1 MLPLNYLLNARYPLK
16 GQKGTRCVNIF
27 ISKND
32 ANWDHSFKKKKRT
45 NVEHA
50 YIYSNLLSFLTI
62 SGCMLLHVKKQEN
75 SMYVSCQVYS

>member
-1 MLPLNYLLNARYPLK
+1 MLHLNYLLNARYPLK

-32 ANWDHSFKKKKRT
+32 TNWDHSFKKKERT
-45 NVEHA
+45 KFA
-50 YIYSNLLSFLTI
+50 FLTI

-75 SMYVSCQVYS
+75 SKYVSCQIYS